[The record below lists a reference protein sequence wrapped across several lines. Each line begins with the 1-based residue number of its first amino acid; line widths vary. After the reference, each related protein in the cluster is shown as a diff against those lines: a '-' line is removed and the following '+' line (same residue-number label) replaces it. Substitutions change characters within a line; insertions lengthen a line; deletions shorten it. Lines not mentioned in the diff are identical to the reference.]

1 MDLEDISVVMKLCD
15 DNVHKLQEN
24 LRSYQ
29 RDVRR
34 VRNVITERWANVN
47 RLDRRIIALHD
58 QLVGSLS
65 EVNAYIIKL
74 NLQIELNRPSGRSRE
89 NEKSGESLDELD
101 ISDISAVKAI
111 EEAASDETDEQPP
124 EQASVEKSREDSTQL
139 VPVDLSMRLAD
150 SSLSSSEC
158 MSPECLSK
166 SAPKDTC
173 ARCWMLDIESC
184 ICNKSF
190 PEDSKVTTAN
200 NSNIKTQDT
209 TPLQVKENPV
219 VINSLPKDPKV
230 ATTTYNNISN
240 QDSKNIT
247 PLQVK
252 ENPVAATLPST
263 WLIDSAEQI
272 PASQPAIVP
281 ELPKTPGNRSLLAPK
296 GGTQTT
302 SAGIYNQIF
311 KNMAAFP
318 ARTLVTAA
326 LVHVNIANECIYVA
340 KWDDSSKKLRQI
352 LEGQMQLQEL
362 HQLPDYGDIFAVL
375 DSSDN
380 VVTRIIMNTSSTG
393 GGYDAYLIDYGEH
406 IHLNGNETIYELPD
420 DVKRLPAEAIRC
432 KLANY
437 YIAEMKSFLYQ
448 NLKLRVLE
456 NNGIELVVEVLKDDL
471 SKIKNSIK
479 PINECRPELSE
490 ADMAMLNEI
499 EEGTSDPLKAVLGF
513 RPTDEQRICRH
524 YDPKLNGC
532 FKGNGCRLV
541 HVPLDPDGAT
551 KDVEVVGALPETIFA
566 TPVPHKVGSI
576 VRILITFVNG
586 PTEVYAQ
593 IVDGSAPLVW
603 EEKDVPEDK
612 RHFKQKPHVLDIVLA
627 LYSDGCFYRA
637 QIIDEMDT
645 EFKIFYVDY
654 GNTEFVPLSSLAP
667 CDYVESLKPHRC
679 ISCHMEGIVRATFLT
694 HQKTFE
700 CVEYL
705 KSKVLNKEMDV
716 KLVNRLPDGFQI
728 RFLGDWLEIPRQ
740 LLNRKYAEHIGN
752 RRNSVG
758 EESLKSLP
766 ADENFHKF

>member
-34 VRNVITERWANVN
+34 VRNVITERWVNVN

-58 QLVGSLS
+58 KLVGSLS

-74 NLQIELNRPSGRSRE
+74 NLHIELNRPSGQSRE
-89 NEKSGESLDELD
+89 NEMSGDSLDELD
-101 ISDISAVKAI
+101 LSDISAIKAI
-111 EEAASDETDEQPP
+111 EEAGSDESDEQPP
-124 EQASVEKSREDSTQL
+124 EQASIEKSPEDSTQL
-139 VPVDLSMRLAD
+139 VPVDLSMRLVD
-150 SSLSSSEC
+150 PSLSSPEY
-158 MSPECLSK
+158 MSPECLPTTASK
-166 SAPKDTC
+166 VTC
-173 ARCWMLDIESC
+173 AKCWIRDFETCTCKPTTSTYMTDLKMKESPEV
-184 ICNKSF
+184 NKSF
-190 PEDSKVTTAN
+190 PEDSKITTETN
-200 NSNIKTQDT
+200 NGICTLKTPVMV
-209 TPLQVKENPV
+209 PLQVKENPV
-219 VINSLPKDPKV
+219 VINSLPKDPTI
-230 ATTTYNNISN
+230 ATPTYNDISK
-240 QDSKNIT
+240 QEFKNIA

-263 WLIDSAEQI
+263 WLIDPAEQI
-272 PASQPAIVP
+272 PAPLS
-281 ELPKTPGNRSLLAPK
+281 KTPGNRYLLAPK

-302 SAGIYNQIF
+302 STGIYNQIL
-311 KNMAAFP
+311 KNIAAFP
-318 ARTLVTAA
+318 GRTLVTAA
-326 LVHVNIANECIYVA
+326 LVHVNVANECIYVA
-340 KWDDSSKKLRQI
+340 KWDDSSKELRKI
-352 LEGQMQLQEL
+352 LEGQVKLREL

-380 VVTRIIMNTSSTG
+380 ITTRITIYTSSTG

-406 IHLNGNETIYELPD
+406 IHLNGNEIIFELPD

-437 YIAEMKSFLYQ
+437 DIAEMKSFLYQ

-456 NNGIELVVEVLKDDL
+456 NNGIELVVEVIKENLSKLKD
-471 SKIKNSIK
+471 SIK
-479 PINECRPELSE
+479 SNTECRPELSE

-532 FKGNGCRLV
+532 FKGNSCRLV
-541 HVPLDPDGAT
+541 HEPLAPDGAT

-566 TPVPHKVGSI
+566 TPVPHKVGST

-593 IVDGSAPLVW
+593 FVDGSAPLVW
-603 EEKDVPEDK
+603 DKIDVPEDK
-612 RHFKQKPHVLDIVLA
+612 RHFKQTPHVLDIVLA

-637 QIIDEMDT
+637 QIIDKMDS

-667 CDYVESLKPHRC
+667 CDYVERLKPHRC
-679 ISCHMEGIVRATFLT
+679 ISCHMEGIVRSTFLT

-700 CVEYL
+700 CIEYL

-728 RFLGDWLEIPRQ
+728 RFLGDWVEVPRQ
-740 LLNRKYAEHIGN
+740 LLNRQYAEHIG
-752 RRNSVG
+752 
-758 EESLKSLP
+758 
-766 ADENFHKF
+766 